1 MPAPVLSTAL
11 YALQF
16 ARRGRVRRQ
25 AALGDAIPVRRAPGK
40 TGRQVGLIFFVPFF
54 GMAVGALL
62 GALSGHFADYGID
75 DGFIKEVREK
85 ITAGTSGLF
94 LLTSDAVPDRVIE
107 AAKTLPPFEIVATNL
122 PKDQEQKLREAFGE

>member
-1 MPAPVLSTAL
+1 
-11 YALQF
+11 
-16 ARRGRVRRQ
+16 
-25 AALGDAIPVRRAPGK
+25 
-40 TGRQVGLIFFVPFF
+40 
-54 GMAVGALL
+54 MAVGALL

-122 PKDQEQKLREAFGE
+122 PKDQEQKLREAFGA